1 MTPKVDI
8 QETTTPD
15 GRWFLGNSGSKLRNG
30 KRSRECR
37 LQLAG
42 ECVDT
47 YHLFQGY
54 LYGLPGLPACIHL
67 LSTIERF
74 LSIPREG
81 MPLDETRGLRSRG
94 RPNGQGL
101 ALSARLIFTLISR
114 SLIERRLSTRRLPRA
129 TASSTLTKP
138 PLV

>member
-15 GRWFLGNSGSKLRNG
+15 GRWFLGNSGSKLRHS

-47 YHLFQGY
+47 YHLVQGR

-74 LSIPREG
+74 LSIPRNGPPWVDGRGEG
-81 MPLDETRGLRSRG
+81 QTV
-94 RPNGQGL
+94 
-101 ALSARLIFTLISR
+101 
-114 SLIERRLSTRRLPRA
+114 RA
-129 TASSTLTKP
+129 WLGAP
-138 PLV
+138 D